1 MCKGLM
7 LTTTLKSEVKN
18 KSGLILPG
26 ESELSDIQMVV
37 ACGPYN
43 RSRDEGGNK
52 ISFEPGDYVKLN
64 LQRFWKPKKGSKNS
78 LQDGPAFDDRAVEFF
93 IPVVTIGGAD
103 YLEVDTGDCEYW
115 WSKEVLDLK

>member
-1 MCKGLM
+1 M
-7 LTTTLKSEVKN
+7 LTTTLKSEAKN

-26 ESELSDIQMVV
+26 ESELSDVQMVV
-37 ACGPYN
+37 ASGPYN
-43 RSRDEGGNK
+43 RSRDENGEK

-64 LQRFWKPKKGSKNS
+64 LQRFWKPKKGSNNS
-78 LQDGPAFDDRAVEFF
+78 LQDGPAFSDSAVEFF